1 MIAPDMKS
9 LRMAGW
15 LFVLLAMS
23 YPGKSQHVDS
33 REIEPLINEWNFANN
48 SRSVDGFANVY
59 HKKLLFYTQTVSR
72 SAAIAFKQNL
82 FKRQPGFEQRIVS
95 PITYTPYTSGVIKCD
110 FTKEVF
116 EDSTRRLYAGYLLV
130 SYENN
135 RYWIVGESDYKTDKT
150 LNYKL
155 DLGQP
160 IQFQKQRDNEQQQP
174 DSFSVADLS
183 NRTEDL
189 GNVKA
194 TSDSPK
200 KINNADASLVQN
212 NKPDKNNKRSLSSA
226 LITSETT
233 AIPKRYVFMLI
244 GLMAI
249 GGIMIFIADTI
260 RSRKLP
266 AQKSLAKASMRRD
279 RVAELKDKAAFEQ
292 FVISLFDPLYFRYR
306 RAKPNVVLAG
316 KGLEREPMAD
326 FEFDFRNKEK
336 QARFAVHC
344 IYHREVQPEMLLSA
358 DTGKRIEFS
367 EDQNL
372 YFILGAGGR
381 PDDPKELFLLPAK
394 VVSSQII
401 SLKELQ
407 PYRKHG
413 MFFYNSSTQSLQ

>member
-1 MIAPDMKS
+1 MIAPDIKS

-15 LFVLLAMS
+15 LFVLLAMN

-33 REIEPLINEWNFANN
+33 KEIEALINEWNFANN
-48 SRSVDGFANVY
+48 TRSVDGFANVY
-59 HKKLLFYTQTVSR
+59 HTKLLFYTQTVSR
-72 SAAIAFKQNL
+72 SAAIAFKQKL
-82 FKRQPGFEQRIVS
+82 FQRQPGFEQRIVT
-95 PITYTPYTSGVIKCD
+95 PITYTPYTSGVVKCD

-116 EDSTRRLYAGYLLV
+116 EDSTRRLYPGYLLV

-160 IQFQKQRDNEQQQP
+160 IEFGKQEDREQQQL
-174 DSFSVADLS
+174 DSFTAADLS
-183 NRTEDL
+183 NKTENFE
-189 GNVKA
+189 NVKPA
-194 TSDSPK
+194 SDSS
-200 KINNADASLVQN
+200 KIINKDASQVQD
-212 NKPDKNNKRSLSSA
+212 NKPVQNNKRSLSSA
-226 LITSETT
+226 LITSDTT
-233 AIPKRYVFMLI
+233 AIPKRYLFILI
-244 GLMAI
+244 GLMVI
-249 GGIMIFIADTI
+249 GGIMIFIADSI
-260 RSRKLP
+260 GSKKLSD
-266 AQKSLAKASMRRD
+266 QKSLAKTRTKRD
-279 RVAELKDKAAFEQ
+279 RVGEFKDQAAFEQ

-306 RAKPNVVLAG
+306 RAKPGVVLAG

-336 QARFAVHC
+336 HARFAVRC
-344 IYHREVQPEMLLSA
+344 IYHREVQPEMLFSSEK
-358 DTGKRIEFS
+358 GKRIEFLE

-372 YFILGAGGR
+372 YFILGAGAR

-394 VVSSQII
+394 VVSSQTI

-413 MFFYNSSTQSLQ
+413 MFYYNSSTQTLQ